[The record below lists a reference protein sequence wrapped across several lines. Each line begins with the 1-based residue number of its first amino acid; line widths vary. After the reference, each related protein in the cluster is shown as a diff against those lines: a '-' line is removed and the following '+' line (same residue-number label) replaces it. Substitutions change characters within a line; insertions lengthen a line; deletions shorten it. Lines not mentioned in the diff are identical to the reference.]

1 MKRIFLPMFKLDRL
15 KEPEKLA
22 ERVQFLLEGDRFLC
36 PEENYEVYLTADIA
50 LVKANAT
57 PRIINVAF

>member
-1 MKRIFLPMFKLDRL
+1 MLRLDRL

-36 PEENYEVYLTADIA
+36 PEENYEVWQRAHVTLK
-50 LVKANAT
+50 KANPT
-57 PRIINVAF
+57 PRTTNAAF